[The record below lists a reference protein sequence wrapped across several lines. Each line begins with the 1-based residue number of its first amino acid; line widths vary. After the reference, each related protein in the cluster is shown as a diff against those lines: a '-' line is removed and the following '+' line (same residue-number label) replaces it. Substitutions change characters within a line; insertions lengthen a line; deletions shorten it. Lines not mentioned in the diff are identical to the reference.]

1 MLQNRLF
8 LILAVVLAIAL
19 SSVFTVHQ
27 TEKAILFRLGEIVKS
42 DFKPGLHF
50 KIPIYNNVKFFDARI
65 LTLDTKAERFLTSEK
80 KNVIVDSF
88 VKWRIADVP
97 LYYTTMSGDVV
108 QANMRLDQIMK
119 DAMRGEFSKRS
130 INQLVSADRSE
141 MRDVLVASTKDIAQ
155 KWGIDIVD
163 VRIKR
168 IDLPSD
174 VSSSV
179 YRRMEAERERVARDF
194 RSQGAEASERI
205 RADAD
210 KQRAIIIA
218 EAYKTAEIT
227 RGQGD
232 AVATDVYAKA
242 FGKDSEF
249 FGFYR
254 SLNAY
259 KTVFDGGSDMLV
271 LEPNSDFFKY
281 FGKENAN

>member
-1 MLQNRLF
+1 MAQNRLL
-8 LILAVVLAIAL
+8 LILAIVFAIAF

-42 DFKPGLHF
+42 DYKPGLHF
-50 KIPIYNNVKFFDARI
+50 KVPIYNNVKFFDARI
-65 LTLDTKAERFLTSEK
+65 LTLDAKSERFLTSEK

-88 VKWRIADVP
+88 VKWRIGDVP
-97 LYYTTMSGDVV
+97 LYYTTMSGDVT

-130 INQLVSADRSE
+130 INQLVSADRSDL
-141 MRDVLVASTKDIAQ
+141 RDILVAGTKSIAE
-155 KWGIDIVD
+155 KWGIRIVD

-210 KQRAIIIA
+210 KQRDIIIA
-218 EAYKTAEIT
+218 EAYKKAEIT

-242 FGKDSEF
+242 YGKDPEF
-249 FGFYR
+249 FAFYR

-259 KTVFDGGSDMLV
+259 KHVFSGGSDMLV

-281 FGKENAN
+281 FGKEK